1 MTENVIALPP
11 TPQPAIET
19 ARATVVRH
27 GIGRLGAVLVV
38 ALAFLAASFVAR
50 NSDLWLHLATGRL
63 LARGEYTFGTDPF
76 AYTTE
81 GVYWANHSW
90 LFDLALYGLY
100 GLVGGTGLVVLKAL
114 LVAALAMLLLSVR
127 RPAASAWLPVV
138 GTTLAIL
145 AMTPRLLLQPVCVS
159 YFFLGLTLWLLWKQ
173 QAAEA
178 AGSRQQ
184 AAGSNKTSLPAA
196 CCLLPAIPALFAV
209 WVNVDAWFLLGP
221 ILVGLFWLGERLG
234 NERRTPGWLVFAG
247 LAACLVNPHTYHAFA
262 LPAELSPVTW
272 TSGLRQDPRFQYQFA
287 ARWSEYLGAAAK
299 LNPAAL
305 GYLALLLL
313 GPISFVLH
321 RAGLRSWR
329 LTVWLPFAALAL
341 LQAWTIPF
349 FGVVAAPITVL
360 NLQDFAARMGEETTR
375 HGNKETGRRQIWS
388 SGLLVSLSPC
398 LLVLVLLALLS
409 LAWLGWLE
417 GYGTDQRHV
426 AWDVQPEPS
435 LRQAAE
441 VLHHWR
447 SEGMLASGERVFAIA
462 PEMGAYAAWFG
473 PGERHFFDQ
482 RYPLFAGVAQDYET
496 VCRALQPEL
505 TPARLPRERL
515 KDWRQVL
522 HDQQV
527 NIVLYHDRDPQ
538 RLLGAL
544 RRLDADAE
552 HWTLLHVAGQALI
565 VGWNEARP
573 ADGFSPLAF
582 DADRLAFGP
591 QDERAQRELPAAPDQ
606 GPEQL
611 PAQPGTWW
619 DRWAERLPAQAPVPP
634 AWEASAATAYLF
646 AFNDAEVVRRERQQ
660 QWERSTLPAYAA
672 SVIGLPALPA
682 ALPQFAFQV
691 SSSHSLLFP
700 TDTAPQF
707 LVRDQLGPYFSH
719 LADRSAALP
728 LLAVRAARRAVAANP
743 KDANAWLQLGQ
754 AYWNLRNFTCEHSAE
769 GLVPPLSQM
778 RHVQIIT
785 ALEQAVRLN
794 PDLVDAHREL
804 AALYGQRNH
813 LDMALEHRREE
824 LRLYEKTGRRAGQT
838 PEEYA
843 NRLEF
848 LTTETNKLEQVVRLA
863 REKYAAAARGLQG
876 DRLAM
881 ADLALKLGLAR
892 QAVQEILLQT
902 PADVLGTLGIRLELE
917 MLLRLG
923 RVNEVRSTLADKG
936 LRADKHKLRHM
947 ELLPPRNPDGRAIYS
962 VPYRWS
968 AYEWLRL
975 LQSAAVGD
983 YAQAQADLRAL
994 RAELGAAR
1002 EQMREQL
1009 RGFDSRVWTFLPG
1022 LLSGPNPMLPAF
1034 TAQTLER
1041 AMDERRAAELS
1052 ESALRAQQAD
1062 LCVLE
1067 GLLTL
1072 EQGKP
1077 SPARAVFLEAQ
1088 QLGASDSKAL
1098 ISFVGAPIAGSYLS
1112 KLKAE

>member
-1 MTENVIALPP
+1 MENVITLPP
-11 TPQPAIET
+11 APRPAMDT
-19 ARATVVRH
+19 SSAPKVRR
-27 GIGRLGAVLVV
+27 GVDRFLALLVV

-63 LARGEYTFGTDPF
+63 LARGGYSFGVDPF

-100 GLVGGTGLVVLKAL
+100 SLAGGTGLVVLKAVV
-114 LVAALAMLLLSVR
+114 VAALAVVLLSVR
-127 RPAASAWLPVV
+127 RAGAPAWLPVI

-159 YFFLGLTLWLLWKQ
+159 YFFLGVTLWLLWKQ
-173 QAAEA
+173 REA
-178 AGSRQQ
+178 SGGPVTR
-184 AAGSNKTSLPAA
+184 
-196 CCLLPAIPALFAV
+196 CLLLAVCAV
-209 WVNVDAWFLLGP
+209 WVNVDEWFVLGP
-221 ILVGLFWLGERLG
+221 LLVGLFWLGDRLG
-234 NERRTPGWLVFAG
+234 SERRTPGWLVFAAA
-247 LAACLVNPHTYHAFA
+247 AACLLNPHTYHAFA

-272 TSGLRQDPRFQYQFA
+272 TSGLRQDPRFQFQFA
-287 ARWSEYLGAAAK
+287 ARWSEYLREAAR

-305 GYLALLLL
+305 AYLALLVA
-313 GPISFVLH
+313 GPISLILH
-321 RAGLRSWR
+321 RAALRSWR
-329 LTVWLPFAALAL
+329 LAVWVPFAALAL
-341 LQAWTIPF
+341 FQAWTIPF
-349 FGVVAAPITVL
+349 FAVVAAPITVL
-360 NLQDFAARMGEETTR
+360 NLQDFATRKIEETR
-375 HGNKETGRRQIWS
+375 RQGDKETRRQLTWS

-398 LLVLVLLALLS
+398 LLVLGLLVLLG

-417 GYGTDQRHV
+417 GYGTEQRHV
-426 AWDVQPEPS
+426 AWDVQAEPS
-435 LRQAAE
+435 LQQAAE
-441 VLHHWR
+441 MLHHWR
-447 SEGMLASGERVFAIA
+447 SEGLLGDSERVFALA
-462 PEMGAYAAWFG
+462 PGLTAYAAWFG
-473 PGERHFFDQ
+473 PAERQFFDQ

-505 TPARLPRERL
+505 TPSRLPRERL

-522 HDQQV
+522 HDQHV
-527 NIVLYHDRDPQ
+527 SIVVYYDQAPARFF
-538 RLLGAL
+538 GAL
-544 RRLDADAE
+544 RRLDADVE

-573 ADGFSPLAF
+573 ADSFATLAF

-591 QDERAQRELPAAPDQ
+591 QDERAQRELPVAPDR

-611 PAQPGTWW
+611 SARTSSWW
-619 DRWAERLPAQAPVPP
+619 DRVTERLPAQAPAPP
-634 AWEASAATAYLF
+634 AWEANAATVYLF
-646 AFNDAEVVRRERQQ
+646 AFNDADVVRRERQQ

-672 SVIGLPALPA
+672 SLTGLPALPA
-682 ALPQFAFQV
+682 ALPQFAFQLD
-691 SSSHSLLFP
+691 SSRQLLFLS
-700 TDTAPQF
+700 DTAPQF
-707 LVRDQLGPYFSH
+707 LVRDQLGPYFMH
-719 LADRSAALP
+719 LADRSPALP

-769 GLVPPLSQM
+769 GLIPPLNQL
-778 RHVQIIT
+778 RHVQIVT

-794 PDLVDAHREL
+794 PDLEDAHREL

-813 LDMALEHRREE
+813 LDSALEHRQEE
-824 LRLYEKTGRRAGQT
+824 LRLFEKNGRRAGRS

-848 LTTETNKLEQVVRLA
+848 LTTETGKLEQVVQLA
-863 REKYAAAARGLQG
+863 REQYAARSRALQG

-892 QAVQEILLQT
+892 QAVVEILLQT
-902 PADVLGTLGIRLELE
+902 PADVLGTPGMKLELE
-917 MLLRLG
+917 MLLLLG
-923 RVNEVRSTLADKG
+923 RVDEVRAILADKG
-936 LRADKHKLRHM
+936 LRAEKHKLRQLD
-947 ELLPPRNPDGRAIYS
+947 LLPPQTPDGRPLYT

-968 AYEWLRL
+968 AYEWLRV

-1009 RGFDSRVWTFLPG
+1009 RGFDGRVVTFVPG

-1034 TAQTLER
+1034 TSLTLQR
-1041 AMDERRAAELS
+1041 AMDERKAVEMAEAS
-1052 ESALRAQQAD
+1052 LRAQQAD

-1067 GLLTL
+1067 GLLAL

-1077 SPARAVFLEAQ
+1077 SAARSVFAEAQ
-1088 QLGASDSKAL
+1088 QLGSSERAL
-1098 ISFVGAPIAGSYLS
+1098 IPFVGAPVAGGYLS
-1112 KLKAE
+1112 KLKVGE